1 MKTVALQSNEHKT
14 QSIITRHEKKNFN
27 ENLAVRVMQANN
39 PIKTIINI
47 SKRCI
52 INMLE
57 KWRHLLHRS
66 VTTLENGP
74 TRNATFSCRLLKFPE
89 KSRHTRI

>member
-14 QSIITRHEKKNFN
+14 QTIITPYEKKNFN
-27 ENLAVRVMQANN
+27 EKLTVRVMQANN

-57 KWRHLLHRS
+57 K
-66 VTTLENGP
+66 
-74 TRNATFSCRLLKFPE
+74 
-89 KSRHTRI
+89 